1 MNRVQRNSNKSMLL
15 LIFINI
21 NEIYNNVD
29 VVDGDG
35 DDDNGGNTSN
45 STTNNAAQNRKITAA
60 AIHISAKEN
69 VAQNKTIQED
79 KHFSSA
85 NKFMENG
92 KFSESIVE

>member
-1 MNRVQRNSNKSMLL
+1 MMNRVQRNSNKSMLL

-29 VVDGDG
+29 VDDDG
-35 DDDNGGNTSN
+35 DDDDNEGNTSD
-45 STTNNAAQNRKITAA
+45 STTKNVAPTKNRKITAA
-60 AIHISAKEN
+60 TTED
-69 VAQNKTIQED
+69 VAQNKTIEED